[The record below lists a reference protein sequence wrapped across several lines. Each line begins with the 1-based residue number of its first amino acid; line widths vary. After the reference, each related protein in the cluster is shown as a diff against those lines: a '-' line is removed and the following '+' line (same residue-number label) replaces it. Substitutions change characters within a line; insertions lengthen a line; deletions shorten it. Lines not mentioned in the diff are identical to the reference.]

1 MIAKGG
7 KGIVATAFTLG
18 VSSLLFSGLLT
29 TVNEE
34 AIAILLGLSLL
45 LLLCFLF
52 LLIFFRD
59 PERRVGK
66 GVVSPADGKIIKVD
80 EVEDK
85 DVGKSY
91 LISIFMSIW
100 NVHVNRSPYNGIVS
114 SLTHY
119 NGGHSPAFLEKADGN
134 EKTVTIIDTA
144 LGKIKM
150 VQIAGAVARRIVSYI
165 CDGDRVEKGQRVGI
179 IRFGSRVDLY
189 LPCNKIERITVDKGD
204 NVKAGEDTVAEERS

>member
-29 TVNEE
+29 TVNED
-34 AIAILLGLSLL
+34 AAAILSGLSLL
-45 LLLCFLF
+45 LLTCFLF

-85 DVGKSY
+85 DIGKSY
-91 LISIFMSIW
+91 LISIFIK
-100 NVHVNRSPYNGIVS
+100 P
-114 SLTHY
+114 LD
-119 NGGHSPAFLEKADGN
+119 FL
-134 EKTVTIIDTA
+134 
-144 LGKIKM
+144 
-150 VQIAGAVARRIVSYI
+150 
-165 CDGDRVEKGQRVGI
+165 
-179 IRFGSRVDLY
+179 
-189 LPCNKIERITVDKGD
+189 
-204 NVKAGEDTVAEERS
+204 

>member
-29 TVNEE
+29 TVNED
-34 AIAILLGLSLL
+34 AAAILSGLSLL
-45 LLLCFLF
+45 LLTCFLF

-100 NVHVNRSPYNGIVS
+100 NVHVNRSPYSGIVS

-119 NGGHSPAFLEKADGN
+119 KGGHSPAFLEKADRN
-134 EKTVTIIDTA
+134 EKTVTIIDTP

-150 VQIAGAVARRIVSYI
+150 VQIAGIVARRIVSYI